1 MLLADVL
8 IALAVSAVVMVA
20 LMFLFRLHGPASR
33 MFLVAFAV
41 FLAAWVGGLWLTPF
55 GPTIRGAY
63 WVPFLA
69 VGFVFALIWIAI
81 SPWPGR
87 RGRRRPMPAK
97 SEIREPTTTPEEA
110 TISGFFWLL
119 IVVLGALIVVGYL
132 NG

>member
-1 MLLADVL
+1 MLLVDVL

-33 MFLVAFAV
+33 MSLVAFAV
-41 FLAAWVGGLWLTPF
+41 FLATWVGGLWLTPF

-63 WVPFLA
+63 WAPFLA
-69 VGFVFALIWIAI
+69 VGLVFALIWVAI

-87 RGRRRPMPAK
+87 RGLRRPV
-97 SEIREPTTTPEEA
+97 PTGSGTEQAAPEEA